1 MKPRIA
7 LLIDAENTHC
17 KEIDFILEKSSQYGE
32 LIIRR
37 VYGDFTK
44 QQLSCW
50 QEIIQRH
57 AFGVAQKFAYKKG
70 KSSTDIELI
79 MDAIELKL
87 LNKVDGIILVAG
99 DSDYTSLALRC
110 REANLIFIGMGQ
122 SCSSETLKRSCQEF
136 IEFPTA
142 SFEPLGIAEEKN
154 IPYKLNVPQLP
165 GVKVIGHIDLHHN
178 DLVSTYVS
186 WIKAAVVKLTESDG
200 FASLS
205 KVVELVRMLHPDFD
219 LKKTGSAT
227 MSKFISKYPI
237 HFEIQKRHNN
247 SSIYIKNK

>member
-70 KSSTDIELI
+70 KNSTDIELI
-79 MDAIELKL
+79 MDAIELKV

-110 REANLIFIGMGQ
+110 REGNLQFIGMGRA
-122 SCSSETLKRSCQEF
+122 CSSEALKRSCQQF
-136 IEFPTA
+136 IEFSDTPSQT
-142 SFEPLGIAEEKN
+142 SSVEDQKVL
-154 IPYKLNVPQLP
+154 PYKLSAPQLP
-165 GVKVIGHIDLHHN
+165 GVKVIGHINLSQN
-178 DLVSTYVS
+178 DINSRYIV
-186 WIKAAVVKLTESDG
+186 WIKAAVNQLVELDG

-205 KVVELVRMLHPDFD
+205 KVVEILRKLHPEFD
-219 LKKTGSAT
+219 YKKTGSAT
-227 MSKFISKYPI
+227 MSKYIGKHPI
-237 HFEIQKRHNN
+237 HFEIQKRQNN

>member
-1 MKPRIA
+1 MNKRIA
-7 LLIDAENTHC
+7 LLIDAENTNC
-17 KEIDFILEKSSQYGE
+17 KEIDFILEKSSSYGE

-57 AFGVAQKFAYKKG
+57 AFGVAQKFAFKKG
-70 KSSTDIELI
+70 KNSTDIELI
-79 MDAIELKL
+79 MDAIELKV
-87 LNKVDGIILVAG
+87 LNKIDGIILVAG

-110 REANLIFIGMGQ
+110 REGNLQFIGMGQ
-122 SCSSETLKRSCQEF
+122 ACSSEALKRSCQEF
-136 IEFPTA
+136 IEFPD
-142 SFEPLGIAEEKN
+142 SQSQNSSVEEQKEL
-154 IPYKLNVPQLP
+154 PYKLSASPLP
-165 GVKVIGHIDLHHN
+165 GVKIIGHIKLHHN
-178 DLVSTYVS
+178 DLDSTYVS
-186 WIKAAVVKLTESDG
+186 WIKAAVIQHSDADG

-205 KVVELVRMLHPDFD
+205 KVVELVRKLHPEFD
-219 LKKTGSAT
+219 YKKTGSAT
-227 MSKFISKYPI
+227 MSKFLSKYPI